1 MNLATA
7 FTQTALQRPQKTALF
22 WGEQEFTYTV
32 LHDQSLAVAR
42 QLVEQF
48 EVKPG
53 DRVALWLK
61 NRPEFIPAFFGIVN
75 AGAVV
80 VPINNFLKPAEVNYI
95 VSDSGA
101 DLLIT
106 DDELGGHHPE
116 LAAARPTLKM
126 LKVEEFSAEGRGAG
140 SEDKGLKMED
150 GKNPPSSILHSPAS
164 SPKESDLAVIIYT
177 SGTTGRPKGA
187 MLSHGNLLHNVESC
201 RLVLESVHE
210 DRVAVLLPLFHTYML
225 TVGML
230 LPLIVGGSMVL
241 VRSLSQPHHIL
252 KEIISRQA
260 TILPAIP
267 QFYRTLAN
275 LSGPLQLPFRIC
287 VCGAAPLPVQVLRDF
302 EAKYHIPLI
311 EGYGLSE
318 ASPVVTKN
326 PLHAARKAGSI
337 GLPIPNVEVC
347 IQDEAGRELGTGEVG
362 EVCVRGGNVMSG
374 YWNNPDES
382 ARAMRGDWLLT
393 GDIGYR
399 DAEGYYFITDR
410 KKDMLLVNGINVY
423 PREIEEVIHHFPGIK
438 EAAVIG
444 VPDARRGEQPVA
456 FVAMTEG
463 VTLDEKALLKLIRQK
478 LADYK
483 VPRHVTVLAALPR
496 NATGKILKT
505 ALRTPAAAAVK
516 V

>member
-1 MNLATA
+1 MFHAPLLTCPPATFEARLSGMNLATA

-42 QLVEQF
+42 QLVEKF

-260 TILPAIP
+260 TIL
-267 QFYRTLAN
+267 
-275 LSGPLQLPFRIC
+275 LSQTSKRNARVMQVSAASAALDRQVMPGR
-287 VCGAAPLPVQVLRDF
+287 GAAVQRERPDEDVVLHLFQHRDGP
-302 EAKYHIPLI
+302 A
-311 EGYGLSE
+311 G
-318 ASPVVTKN
+318 
-326 PLHAARKAGSI
+326 HA
-337 GLPIPNVEVC
+337 
-347 IQDEAGRELGTGEVG
+347 AGRE
-362 EVCVRGGNVMSG
+362 
-374 YWNNPDES
+374 
-382 ARAMRGDWLLT
+382 
-393 GDIGYR
+393 
-399 DAEGYYFITDR
+399 DR
-410 KKDMLLVNGINVY
+410 H
-423 PREIEEVIHHFPGIK
+423 EEVFLD
-438 EAAVIG
+438 AVQ
-444 VPDARRGEQPVA
+444 VVDHARIEIDVHVHAVARVGLHRLEQTVIL
-456 FVAMTEG
+456 TEQAR
-463 VTLDEKALLKLIRQK
+463 VRA
-478 LADYK
+478 
-483 VPRHVTVLAALPR
+483 
-496 NATGKILKT
+496 
-505 ALRTPAAAAVK
+505 
-516 V
+516 